1 MEDNPGTNNTSFK
14 IQLSSNWF
22 RENDII
28 SEGLIVLE
36 KPKRKW
42 YKLLLNLSFPDG
54 LALVIKKAML
64 TRILV
69 LS

>member
-1 MEDNPGTNNTSFK
+1 MKDNIETNSASFK

-36 KPKRKW
+36 K
-42 YKLLLNLSFPDG
+42 
-54 LALVIKKAML
+54 
-64 TRILV
+64 T
-69 LS
+69 